1 MKSSTILFGGLGSL
15 AIGLVLILYYQS
27 TLGLF
32 FILFLTPCLF
42 LYPVIRFLFF
52 GGKDS
57 VAAAVITVIT
67 EEVIKAGIKNK
78 IENRQRKKT

>member
-1 MKSSTILFGGLGSL
+1 MKSSTILLGGLGSL
-15 AIGLVLILYYQS
+15 AIGVVLILYYQS
-27 TLGLF
+27 ALGLF

-57 VAAAVITVIT
+57 VAAAVTTVIT